1 MRSTECTSTT
11 IIIHST
17 PSCNRRCR
25 HHRLSRPFLLCRV
38 IDNLSALILDWLI
51 FFVFVHDIIC
61 SSCGW
66 RVGESWRWGTGGNFR
81 RQILTHHTHTSSF
94 LLSSIVSS
102 SSYTHSQLHSHPFS
116 HTSSFFQHF
125 HFNST
130 LNQPEQH
137 PVLSNHFIIPH
148 PLSVQE
154 YPIHLELS

>member
-102 SSYTHSQLHSHPFS
+102 SSSTHSQLHSRPFS
-116 HTSSFFQHF
+116 HTSSFFQPF
-125 HFNST
+125 HFNSI
-130 LNQPEQH
+130 QP
-137 PVLSNHFIIPH
+137 
-148 PLSVQE
+148 
-154 YPIHLELS
+154 